1 LLAAQLNPPTT
12 TNQNLIDL
20 HKILHEKLYLE
31 NIQSC
36 NTKEELQY
44 YIYPKDKNIALHDKF
59 IRYGNKT
66 ATSFIIIDI
75 DNVKAGINR
84 YYKEVIHK
92 LGIEPNWITRTNKGY
107 HIGFILEKPLYLNN
121 DINQNK
127 AIEIKK
133 NLTNI
138 LNADIA
144 GSHRLI
150 GYWRNPLVHESII
163 FTDKLFSIDELHKA
177 SFNQYINSNK
187 EVYNQKFR
195 NSEIQNSGKSEN
207 QNMRKAETI
216 KLNIEN
222 IDKQGFIE
230 GNRNNYLFTKVIG
243 MLYNEI
249 ITNDEVENT
258 LKNLNNNEL
267 PEQEV
272 QRICKSIIK
281 YDIKPNNPN
290 KEEYKPGE
298 YHNDLWDNKIHNY
311 KKKNKV
317 EFSRQKIGQKITTAK
332 IIENTISKLVQGYK
346 VTYRNNELFTNENI
360 VKNSNVSKSTIKRYR
375 NVRKLEQEIKNRA
388 FKIYL
393 SELIE
398 QKSVMANEP
407 PISEIVNL
415 ALSELVFEYKRTNK
429 TFAFKIDD
437 NKRLIFYEIQ
447 PNYEDIAA

>member
-1 LLAAQLNPPTT
+1 MLATQHNNHKTPT
-12 TNQNLIDL
+12 TNQDLIDL

-44 YIYPKDKNIALHDKF
+44 YIKPKDKNIALHDKF

-75 DNVKAGINR
+75 DNVKTEIEK
-84 YYKEVIHK
+84 YYKEIIYK
-92 LGIEPNWITRTNKGY
+92 LGIEPNWITRTTKGY
-107 HIGFILEKPLYLNN
+107 HIGFILDNHLWLNN

-127 AIEIKK
+127 VIEIKK
-133 NLTNI
+133 KLTNM

-163 FTDKLFSIDELHKA
+163 NTEKLYTIDELHKIF
-177 SFNQYINSNK
+177 FNQYMNSFSLFDEEQINIK
-187 EVYNQKFR
+187 KV
-195 NSEIQNSGKSEN
+195 EN
-207 QNMRKAETI
+207 QNSRKSEII
-216 KLNIEN
+216 KLNIDK
-222 IDKQGFIE
+222 IDKQGFTE

-243 MLYNEI
+243 MLYNGI
-249 ITNDEVENT
+249 ITNNEVEET
-258 LKNLNNNEL
+258 LNNLNNNEL
-267 PEQEV
+267 PEQEIK
-272 QRICKSIIK
+272 RIHKSITK
-281 YDIKPNNPN
+281 YNIKPSNPN
-290 KEEYKPGE
+290 QEDYKPGE
-298 YHNDLWDNKIHNY
+298 YHKELWDNQIHNY
-311 KKKNKV
+311 KEKNKI

-346 VTYRNNELFTNENI
+346 ATYKNNEVFTNENI
-360 VKNSNVSKSTIKRYR
+360 VKNSNISKSTIKRYR
-375 NVRKLEQEIKNRA
+375 NVRNLEQEIKDKA
-388 FKIYL
+388 FRLYM
-393 SELIE
+393 SELID

-415 ALSELVFEYKRTNK
+415 ALTELVFEYKKTNK

-437 NKRLIFYEIQ
+437 NQRLIFYEIQ